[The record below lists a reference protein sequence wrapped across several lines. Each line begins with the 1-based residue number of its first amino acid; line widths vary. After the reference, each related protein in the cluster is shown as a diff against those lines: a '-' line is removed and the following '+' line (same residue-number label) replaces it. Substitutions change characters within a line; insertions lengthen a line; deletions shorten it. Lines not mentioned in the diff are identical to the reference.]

1 MKRLLMAIAMAVMIM
16 SLGACGSSDTDE
28 GAETPPTQSQE
39 GTFLVSVNEIS
50 RTTEDE
56 WDELGEDEELIVLDI
71 DVTNN
76 TDGNQDFN
84 PNYVSLVIDHARVST
99 ASAKEKGKSTISGLG
114 IAPGEKI
121 QGYIFYEVKK
131 GAEIAE
137 IRYDDFKD
145 QYNIEF

>member
-1 MKRLLMAIAMAVMIM
+1 MKRLLIAIAMGAMMM
-16 SLGACGSSDTDE
+16 SLGACSSSDTDE

-84 PNYVSLVIDHARVST
+84 P
-99 ASAKEKGKSTISGLG
+99 
-114 IAPGEKI
+114 
-121 QGYIFYEVKK
+121 F
-131 GAEIAE
+131 
-137 IRYDDFKD
+137 
-145 QYNIEF
+145 